1 MTLKGGDNSYLGE
14 LVAFDP
20 MPSGGSGSEG
30 PFCNSCRAPITSGQR
45 SVRIDFDHDPQG
57 HRGLSGLYH
66 EHCSKPFASLA
77 KVINLNWFGRF

>member
-1 MTLKGGDNSYLGE
+1 
-14 LVAFDP
+14 
-20 MPSGGSGSEG
+20 MPSGGSGPNG
-30 PFCNSCRAPITSGQR
+30 PWCNACRAPITKDQR
-45 SVRIDFDHDPQG
+45 SVRIDFNHDPQG